1 LNRQLSDS
9 FSRLSTPLI
18 ADACVRRGIPL
29 RIAPPSIRP
38 VLSKHRVA
46 GGVLPVRHYGS
57 VDIFLEAIGA
67 AEPSDILVIDNEGRM
82 DEACIGDL
90 TVLEVQAFGL
100 GGIVVW
106 GMHRDAE
113 ELMQIDLPVFSYG
126 TYAAGPVRLDPRDPD
141 ALSSA
146 RIGDFLVSKEDVV
159 FGDLDGVI
167 FVHNEKV
174 MDLIDLASSIMEKE
188 REQAKAVRSGST
200 LRDQFRFEE
209 YLTRRSADPD
219 YTFRKHLR
227 ALGRVVEE

>member
-1 LNRQLSDS
+1 M
-9 FSRLSTPLI
+9 
-18 ADACVRRGIPL
+18 
-29 RIAPPSIRP
+29 
-38 VLSKHRVA
+38 
-46 GGVLPVRHYGS
+46 LPVQHYGS
-57 VDIFLEAIGA
+57 VDIFLEVIGA
-67 AEPSDILVIDNEGRM
+67 AEPGDILVIDNGGRM

-90 TVLEVQAFGL
+90 TVLEAQAFGL

-113 ELMQIDLPVFSYG
+113 ELVQIDLPVFSYG

-146 RIGDFLVSKEDVV
+146 RIGDFLVSKEDAA

-167 FVHNEKV
+167 FVHNDEV

>member
-1 LNRQLSDS
+1 
-9 FSRLSTPLI
+9 
-18 ADACVRRGIPL
+18 
-29 RIAPPSIRP
+29 
-38 VLSKHRVA
+38 
-46 GGVLPVRHYGS
+46 VLPVRHYGS

-67 AEPSDILVIDNEGRM
+67 AEPGDILVIDNGGRM